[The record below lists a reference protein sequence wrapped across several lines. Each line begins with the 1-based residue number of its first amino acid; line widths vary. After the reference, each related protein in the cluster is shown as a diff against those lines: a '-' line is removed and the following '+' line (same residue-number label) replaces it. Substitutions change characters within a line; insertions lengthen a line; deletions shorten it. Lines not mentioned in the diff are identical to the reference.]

1 MLNFIKINTVTDQL
15 FPEFFELYLTSFP
28 AAERRTL
35 TSLED
40 VMQNEESFNV
50 FAILLEEKYVGF
62 VCYWTFE
69 RFTFIE
75 HFAVSPR
82 MRGQHIGSNIIRM
95 LQLQV
100 KQPIVLEVETPQ
112 NKIAV
117 RRIHFWERL
126 GFYVLSNYYMQ
137 PPYDDSLFLIPMLI
151 MSNDYHFAN
160 RHFQMI
166 KDTLYKEVYNYIPE
180 K

>member
-1 MLNFIKINTVTDQL
+1 MFNFIRVRKSTDFL
-15 FPEFFELYLTSFP
+15 FSEFYDLYLSAFP
-28 AAERRTL
+28 ISERRGL
-35 TSLED
+35 P
-40 VMQNEESFNV
+40 
-50 FAILLEEKYVGF
+50 LLEKTMMNDSFYVYATMYDEQFVGF
-62 VCYWTFE
+62 VNFWTFE

-75 HFAVSPR
+75 HFAMLPH
-82 MRGQHIGSNIIRM
+82 MRGQRIGTNLIRI

-100 KQPIVLEVETPQ
+100 KQPIILEVETPAT
-112 NKIAV
+112 KIAV

-137 PPYDDSLFLIPMLI
+137 HPYDDSLFLIPMLI

-166 KDTLYKEVYNYIPE
+166 KNTLYNEVYHYLPE